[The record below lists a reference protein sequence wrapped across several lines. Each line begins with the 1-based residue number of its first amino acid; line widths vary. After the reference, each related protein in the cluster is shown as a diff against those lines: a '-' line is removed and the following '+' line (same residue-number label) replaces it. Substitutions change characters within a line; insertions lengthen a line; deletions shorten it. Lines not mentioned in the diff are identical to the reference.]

1 MWGTPTSKIPA
12 SREVSLTRQ
21 ATKSRSG
28 LENVPVS
35 IAPTPTPALTVRAP
49 SNPTLTATG
58 MAMGSVMDL
67 VAGPRWRSAHWN
79 PGVFCTLRF
88 LPSQDES
95 TRARALNASPEVT
108 QGVCPGR
115 GPARACPLHGDGGG
129 IESGVAVA
137 LHPGASGAD
146 SSCSDA
152 LLLGVNRQLLR
163 SSSPEEPFRACSVL
177 HVSNGKPHKLLQSSW
192 CAFLEVREH
201 PLCLSGKR

>member
-12 SREVSLTRQ
+12 SREVSLTHQ

-28 LENVPVS
+28 LENVPVP
-35 IAPTPTPALTVRAP
+35 IAPTPTPALTVRGP
-49 SNPTLTATG
+49 SNPALTATG
-58 MAMGSVMDL
+58 TATGSVMDL
-67 VAGPRWRSAHWN
+67 VAGPRWRSTHWN

-115 GPARACPLHGDGGG
+115 GPARLCPLHGDRGGM
-129 IESGVAVA
+129 ESGVASPFIPAPPGQTAAA
-137 LHPGASGAD
+137 LMF
-146 SSCSDA
+146 CCW
-152 LLLGVNRQLLR
+152 GVNRQLLR

-177 HVSNGKPHKLLQSSW
+177 HVSNVKPHKLLQRVPGVLFSKSGNIR
-192 CAFLEVREH
+192 CA
-201 PLCLSGKR
+201 